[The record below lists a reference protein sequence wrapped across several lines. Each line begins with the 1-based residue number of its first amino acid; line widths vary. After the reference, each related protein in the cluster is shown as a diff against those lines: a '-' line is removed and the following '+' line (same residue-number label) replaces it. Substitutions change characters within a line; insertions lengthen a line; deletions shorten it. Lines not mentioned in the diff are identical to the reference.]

1 MPSVPIASGDLTKRI
16 CRAKKIPREALRK
29 FGMREETRNGKPVIR
44 VDAYNCYG
52 DVHSYFDMTDYGKGL
67 NAPGEGSSGMF
78 FPGRLP
84 QPGETWYI
92 VEGLK
97 DAAALTELGYLA
109 CGTPGNHVPAKHA
122 RLFKDVNV
130 VLVPDLDKAGFFD
143 GKDKSGSNLF
153 GTANSIKVARLPGP
167 RPEIPLSSFA
177 YAKREEVLIE

>member
-1 MPSVPIASGDLTKRI
+1 M
-16 CRAKKIPREALRK
+16 
-29 FGMREETRNGKPVIR
+29 
-44 VDAYNCYG
+44 
-52 DVHSYFDMTDYGKGL
+52 
-67 NAPGEGSSGMF
+67 
-78 FPGRLP
+78 
-84 QPGETWYI
+84 
-92 VEGLK
+92 K